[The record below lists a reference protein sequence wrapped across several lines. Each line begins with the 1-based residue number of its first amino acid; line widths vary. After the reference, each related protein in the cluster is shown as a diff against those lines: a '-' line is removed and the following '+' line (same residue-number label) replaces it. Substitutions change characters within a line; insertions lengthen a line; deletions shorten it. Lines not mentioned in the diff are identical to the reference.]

1 MEAKMPPRLVSLI
14 EEYLDAAPTYPR
26 DAVAKLMELAYRV
39 GENHGL
45 KVALGRE
52 ESDEP
57 KIERSKP

>member
-1 MEAKMPPRLVSLI
+1 MEVKMPPRLISLI
-14 EEYLDAAPTYPR
+14 KEYLDDAPTYPR

-52 ESDEP
+52 ESDEQ
-57 KIERSKP
+57 RSKP